1 MEIYYIMRI
10 SNPWNFF
17 GSCRYCHCSKIFID
31 MYTINLN
38 IFACFIK
45 LKIKDTTLKIKINL
59 EEKYNFFLSSSSVVL
74 NTNKEVDLMLR
85 VLY

>member
-1 MEIYYIMRI
+1 
-10 SNPWNFF
+10 
-17 GSCRYCHCSKIFID
+17 
-31 MYTINLN
+31 MYTIRLN

-45 LKIKDTTLKIKINL
+45 LKIKDTTWKIKMNL

-85 VLY
+85 ALY